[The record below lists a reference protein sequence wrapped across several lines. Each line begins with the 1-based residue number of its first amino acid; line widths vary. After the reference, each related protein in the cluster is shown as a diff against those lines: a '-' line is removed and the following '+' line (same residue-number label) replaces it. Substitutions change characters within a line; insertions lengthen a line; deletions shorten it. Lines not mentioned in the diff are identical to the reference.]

1 MFSKVREENLYL
13 AIMFI
18 FGLLLVF
25 LIPPFN
31 SPDEDS
37 HFKKAYLVSNGIFY
51 PEVRDGSAGNEM
63 SISLADTIDAYKS
76 FGMDYNK
83 KYNYHRFLMDMQ
95 TLKISD
101 EKKFYEYSTAKVNPV
116 MYIVPACGII
126 ISNLFSKVLG
136 INSTITGMLY
146 GARLMSLLI
155 YSIVIYL
162 AIKMSPKFKKSL
174 LLMSLLPM
182 TMFLISCV
190 TYDSLLIAATFL
202 LVGLVLNLRYSESK
216 LETKHLIMIGCIAF
230 VYINLKYI
238 YIFNLLLLLLIPFKK
253 VTSNKNILKKSIMV
267 VLFVMFAFILT
278 NYNILTLK
286 GIVGSSLPGEQ
297 VKYVLK
303 NPTNYVKT
311 YFSTL
316 LNNRFFYITTT
327 IGVFGLL
334 DTYMPTILYL
344 IYFII
349 AIIILLTDCN
359 EKVKE
364 KSSTITSKYKIL
376 IILMSFGMIS
386 LSFLAM
392 YVNWTSIMEGYGV
405 GATSITGVQG
415 RYFIPAIIPL
425 IIVFAN
431 NFKWDFLEKLKKI
444 ISDNYGYVFVFYSLV
459 MISMIILRF
468 WM

>member
-1 MFSKVREENLYL
+1 MFKKVKEENFYL
-13 AIMFI
+13 ITMLLV
-18 FGLLLVF
+18 GLLLIFIV
-25 LIPPFN
+25 PPFN

-37 HFKKAYLVSNGIFY
+37 HFKKAYLVANGIFY
-51 PEVRDGSAGNEM
+51 PDAVDGSAGNEI
-63 SISLADTIDAYKS
+63 SINLVDTIDAYKS

-83 KYNYHRFLMDMQ
+83 KYNYHQFLMDMQ

-116 MYIVPACGII
+116 MYIVPASGII

-155 YSIVIYL
+155 YSIVIYF

-190 TYDSLLIAATFL
+190 TYDSLLIVATFL

-216 LETKHLIMIGCIAF
+216 LETRHLIMIGCIAF

-253 VTSNKNILKKSIMV
+253 VASNKNLLKKSIIV
-267 VLFVMFAFILT
+267 VLIVMFAFILT

-316 LNNRFFYITTT
+316 LNNRFFYIATT

-364 KSSTITSKYKIL
+364 KSSITLKYKIL

-425 IIVFAN
+425 AIVFAN
-431 NFKWDFLEKLKKI
+431 NFKWDFLEKIKKI
-444 ISDNYGYVFVFYSLV
+444 ISDNYGYVFVFYSLI

>member
-1 MFSKVREENLYL
+1 
-13 AIMFI
+13 
-18 FGLLLVF
+18 
-25 LIPPFN
+25 
-31 SPDEDS
+31 
-37 HFKKAYLVSNGIFY
+37 
-51 PEVRDGSAGNEM
+51 
-63 SISLADTIDAYKS
+63 
-76 FGMDYNK
+76 
-83 KYNYHRFLMDMQ
+83 
-95 TLKISD
+95 
-101 EKKFYEYSTAKVNPV
+101 
-116 MYIVPACGII
+116 
-126 ISNLFSKVLG
+126 
-136 INSTITGMLY
+136 
-146 GARLMSLLI
+146 
-155 YSIVIYL
+155 
-162 AIKMSPKFKKSL
+162 
-174 LLMSLLPM
+174 
-182 TMFLISCV
+182 
-190 TYDSLLIAATFL
+190 
-202 LVGLVLNLRYSESK
+202 
-216 LETKHLIMIGCIAF
+216 
-230 VYINLKYI
+230 
-238 YIFNLLLLLLIPFKK
+238 
-253 VTSNKNILKKSIMV
+253 MV

-303 NPTNYVKT
+303 NPTSYVQT

-364 KSSTITSKYKIL
+364 KSSITSKYKIL

-431 NFKWDFLEKLKKI
+431 NFKWNFLEKLKKI
-444 ISDNYGYVFVFYSLV
+444 ISNNYGYVFVFYSLV

>member
-1 MFSKVREENLYL
+1 MFKKVKEENFYL
-13 AIMFI
+13 ITMLLV
-18 FGLLLVF
+18 GLLLIFIV
-25 LIPPFN
+25 PPFN

-37 HFKKAYLVSNGIFY
+37 HFKKAYLVANGIFY
-51 PEVRDGSAGNEM
+51 PDAVDGSAGNEI
-63 SISLADTIDAYKS
+63 SINLADTIDAYKS

-83 KYNYHRFLMDMQ
+83 KYNYHQFLMDMQ

-116 MYIVPACGII
+116 MYIVPASGII

-155 YSIVIYL
+155 YSIVIYF

-190 TYDSLLIAATFL
+190 TYDSLLIVATFL

-216 LETKHLIMIGCIAF
+216 LETRHLIMIGCIAF

-253 VTSNKNILKKSIMV
+253 VASNKNLLKKSIIV
-267 VLFVMFAFILT
+267 VLIVMFAFILT

-286 GIVGSSLPGEQ
+286 GIVDSSLPGEQ

-364 KSSTITSKYKIL
+364 KSSITLKYKIL

-425 IIVFAN
+425 AIVFAN
-431 NFKWDFLEKLKKI
+431 NFKWDFLEKIKKI
-444 ISDNYGYVFVFYSLV
+444 ISDNYGYVFVFYSLI